1 VLVTTATPPL
11 DRRARILEGLA
22 QAVREKGL
30 QRTQIADVVRH
41 AHTSRR
47 TFYECFAD
55 KESAFVE
62 LIRESSIAI
71 RALVEAAVDPQAP
84 WETQID
90 AAIDAYFAA
99 LGSDPALVA
108 TVSRELPTLGDRGAA
123 LQHEGVER
131 FAQLVVEL
139 TRGPGMRR
147 AAVKAVTLEEAAMLM
162 GGVAELVARAV
173 HEERPLSQAASTAKT
188 VIKAAIGPRSPSV
201 SRPQSRAASPTRSPR
216 PT

>member
-1 VLVTTATPPL
+1 M
-11 DRRARILEGLA
+11 
-22 QAVREKGL
+22 REKGL

-71 RALVEAAVDPQAP
+71 LGLVEAAVDPRAP
-84 WETQID
+84 WEEQID
-90 AAIDAYFAA
+90 GALDAYFAA
-99 LGSDPALVA
+99 LSGDPALVA
-108 TVSRELPTLGDRGAA
+108 TVSRELPTLGERGAA

-131 FAQLVVEL
+131 FAQLVVRL

-147 AAVKAVTLEEAAMLM
+147 AGVRAVTLEEAAMLM

-173 HEERPLSQAASTAKT
+173 HEDRPLSEAAGTAKT
-188 VIKAAIGPRSPSV
+188 VIKAAIGPPSRGA
-201 SRPQSRAASPTRSPR
+201 SRPRTRAAR
-216 PT
+216 PG

>member
-1 VLVTTATPPL
+1 MATATPEV
-11 DRRARILEGLA
+11 DRRSRLLEGLA

-30 QRTQIADVVRH
+30 QRTQIADVVRN

-62 LIRESSIAI
+62 LIRESSIAL

-84 WETQID
+84 WDEQID
-90 AAIDAYFAA
+90 NALDAYFAA
-99 LGSDPALVA
+99 LSGDPALVA
-108 TVSRELPTLGDRGAA
+108 TVSRDLPTLGDRGAA

-131 FAQLVVEL
+131 FAQLVVQL
-139 TRGPGMRR
+139 TAGPGMRR
-147 AAVKAVTLEEAAMLM
+147 AGVRSVTLEEAAMLM

-173 HEERPLSQAASTAKT
+173 HEDRPLSEAASTAKT
-188 VIKAAIGPRSPSV
+188 VIKAAIGPLSPGT
-201 SRPQSRAASPTRSPR
+201 SRTRTRAAR
-216 PT
+216 PG